1 MLDLAASTR
10 IVTKDG
16 ITTVTIGGQMADW
29 QKWEL
34 IKEFRREFSSSNI
47 EVRGVGVNL
56 KGESSIKTSF

>member
-1 MLDLAASTR
+1 MLELAASTR

-34 IKEFRREFSSSNI
+34 IKQFRSEFESSNVVI
-47 EVRGVGVNL
+47 RGVGVNL
-56 KGESSIKTSF
+56 SGEATMRRSL